1 MNILAQNDKKLSFL
15 LCSSEVLTPRSRL
28 LNAVI
33 LLLSFALRSGVNESC
48 SEIANVWLI
57 SLHKASRS

>member
-1 MNILAQNDKKLSFL
+1 MNILAQNDNELSFR

-33 LLLSFALRSGVNESC
+33 LLLSFALRSGVNASC
-48 SEIANVWLI
+48 SKVTKVWLI